1 MLHRKNHFSQTL
13 KKILRT
19 LFSDDHLEEEDD
31 DDDDDDDKESRSQ
44 FSDSE
49 TARGRQKKKK
59 KFETIN

>member
-1 MLHRKNHFSQTL
+1 MLHRQNHFSQTL

-19 LFSDDHLEEEDD
+19 LYSDDHLEEE

>member
-31 DDDDDDDKESRSQ
+31 DDDDDKESRSQ